1 MKVSWTKGVEKEL
14 SIDITQNFKES
25 LVMRRRLAQL
35 LEERIDAS
43 LNSARSKISY
53 ETPNW
58 ALMQADAVG
67 YQRALQEIISLI
79 SSDAVDN

>member
-1 MKVSWTKGVEKEL
+1 MKVSWTKGLEKEL
-14 SIDITQNFKES
+14 SIDVTQNFRES
-25 LVMRRRLAQL
+25 LVMRRRLSQL
-35 LEERIDAS
+35 LDEKIDAS
-43 LNSARSKISY
+43 LHSARSKISY

-79 SSDAVDN
+79 SSDAVD